1 MNIFTLMGT
10 ILVDHSKAEE
20 SISKTG
26 KSAEGLAGKLGEG
39 LKKAAAIGAAAM
51 VAIGTAAAG
60 MAVKAV
66 SASDECH
73 KALNTLQTK
82 TGATNQEMK
91 GLKGTLLSIYG
102 NNYGES
108 FEDVAQAIASVKQ
121 QTGLAGQELDGF
133 TTNALAL
140 RDTFEYEVTESTRAA
155 DMMMKQFGISGEEAF
170 NLIAQ
175 GAQNG
180 LDKNDNLLDSIN
192 EYSVHFAQLGLDA
205 EDMFN
210 MFSNGAQTGVF
221 DIDKLGD
228 AVKEFG
234 IRVKDGTADEAF
246 EQLGLNAEQLKKA
259 FVEGGEGA
267 EKAFKQVNEA
277 LANCDD
283 KVLQNTLGV
292 TMYGTMWE
300 DMGAEAVVALS
311 DMNGEFDK
319 TKSTMESI
327 KEIKYDS
334 FGEAI
339 AGIGRQLE
347 ANVLVPLGDSIM
359 PLLNEFANWINE
371 HVPEIQTV
379 IEGAVTLVTN
389 IISTLI
395 DIFNTYLMPILDSV
409 YQWVMVNLPT
419 IQGIFSTVFEVIGKV
434 VQTLVD
440 NFNVLLPILAGIVS
454 GFMAFQVI
462 STVTS
467 LFSTLSGIV
476 ATVSAAIASAG
487 GVTAALGAAFAAI
500 ASPIAI
506 AVAAITGIVAI
517 LVTLYQKNEEVKNAL
532 NACWEAIKTCFNSAC
547 EFIKGIIDGFI
558 AAFTA
563 IWTKYGTDIQEIIK
577 AAWDYIGQI
586 VKTAIDLIKDIFNVF
601 SKAFQGDWKGC
612 WEAVKELASNLWN
625 NITDA
630 LGKWL
635 DLLVKAV
642 INIGHAMLEAGK
654 EIFNKLWEG
663 AKNVWETIKSWLNT
677 AKQDPINTIK
687 GIGSSMFS
695 AGKEIFN
702 KLLEG
707 VKSTWSS
714 IQSWVDDKVNWIKD
728 KVTFW
733 NNSNN
738 SMSKSSVKSHA
749 GGINS
754 VPYDNYFTVLHKG
767 ERVLTASE
775 NNALN
780 SQGNDSTSG
789 IPQININM
797 YYPQVSNKQDIKTI
811 SRQLKQQISSGDR
824 ALGL

>member
-73 KALNTLQTK
+73 KALNTLQAQ
-82 TGATNQEMK
+82 TGATNQEME

-108 FEDVAQAIASVKQ
+108 FEDVAQALASVQQ
-121 QTGLAGQELDGF
+121 QTGLAGQELEGF

-140 RDTFEYEVTESTRAA
+140 RDIFEYEVTESTRAA

-259 FVEGGEGA
+259 FAEGGEGA
-267 EKAFKQVNEA
+267 EKAFQQVNEA

-300 DMGAEAVVALS
+300 DMGAEAVSALANV
-311 DMNGEFDK
+311 NGEFDK
-319 TKSTMESI
+319 TKDTMEQI

-334 FGEAI
+334 FTEAM
-339 AGIGRQLE
+339 AGIGRQIE
-347 ANVLVPLGDSIM
+347 VGILVPLGDSLM
-359 PLLNEFANWINE
+359 PLLNEFANWVNANM
-371 HVPEIQTV
+371 PAIQEV
-379 IEGAVTLVTN
+379 MAVTMDGVKIAVEAAGN
-389 IISTLI
+389 
-395 DIFNTYLMPILDSV
+395 V
-409 YQWVMVNLPT
+409 
-419 IQGIFSTVFEVIGKV
+419 
-434 VQTLVD
+434 
-440 NFNVLLPILAGIVS
+440 FNVLVSAVQNILPILQQLSPVIAGVAA
-454 GFMAFQVI
+454 GFAAFQVI
-462 STVTS
+462 STVSS
-467 LFSTLSGIV
+467 LFTTLSGVV
-476 ATVSAAIASAG
+476 ATVSGAIASAG
-487 GVTAALGAAFAAI
+487 SVTGALCAALGGISAPVLA
-500 ASPIAI
+500 
-506 AVAAITGIVAI
+506 AVAAIGTLVAA
-517 LVTLYQKNEEVKNAL
+517 LVYLYNNNEQVRNAL
-532 NACWEAIKTCFNSAC
+532 NQCWEAIKICFSSAC
-547 EFIKGIIDGFI
+547 EAIKGIINTFI
-558 AAFTA
+558 EVFKQL
-563 IWTKYGTDIQEIIK
+563 WQKYGTDIQEIAK
-577 AAWDYIGQI
+577 AAWDLIGQI
-586 VKTAIDLIKDIFNVF
+586 VKTAVDLIKDIFNVF

-642 INIGHAMLEAGK
+642 VNIGHAMLEAGK

-775 NNALN
+775 SNALN
-780 SQGNDSTSG
+780 SQGNNSTGG

-797 YYPQVSNKQDIKTI
+797 YYPQVSNKNEIKTV